1 MIFQLGFKSAPPI
14 PGVPYVLWLVP
25 GIVPWFFF
33 NEALNA
39 GTACLQEYHYLV
51 KKVVFNVE
59 VLPVIK
65 LVSCAVVHAI
75 FVAIMIGMFF
85 CYGRLPMAT
94 WVQLLYYSFALSV
107 NILAVTLFTTAI
119 NVFFKDMAQIVS
131 ICLQFGMWLIPIMWA
146 PEMFPGF
153 PARLQ
158 QLLKLNPV
166 CYVVTG
172 YRDSMLAGNWFW
184 ERPMQSV
191 YYWVVTLLLLYIG
204 LRVFRRLRPHFPD
217 VL

>member
-1 MIFQLGFKSAPPI
+1 M
-14 PGVPYVLWLVP
+14 
-25 GIVPWFFF
+25 
-33 NEALNA
+33 
-39 GTACLQEYHYLV
+39 
-51 KKVVFNVE
+51 
-59 VLPVIK
+59 
-65 LVSCAVVHAI
+65 
-75 FVAIMIGMFF
+75 
-85 CYGRLPMAT
+85 
-94 WVQLLYYSFALSV
+94 

-119 NVFFKDMAQIVS
+119 NVFFKDMAQIVG

-166 CYVVTG
+166 YYVVTG